1 MSRGSAR
8 FFSREFI
15 PFAWGQACRC
25 HFSSYESEPAMA
37 KNQNT
42 YEKRRRETEKKF
54 RADEKRKRRLARKL
68 DPPPANTGVTED
80 RTEDPEENE

>member
-8 FFSREFI
+8 FFMPMRVYADTLQFNKG
-15 PFAWGQACRC
+15 AR
-25 HFSSYESEPAMA
+25 MA

-54 RADEKRKRRLARKL
+54 RANEKRKKREAKKQNNTRLTEG
-68 DPPPANTGVTED
+68 ANSGREV
-80 RTEDPEENE
+80 

>member
-1 MSRGSAR
+1 
-8 FFSREFI
+8 
-15 PFAWGQACRC
+15 
-25 HFSSYESEPAMA
+25 MA

-68 DPPPANTGVTED
+68 DPPPADTGVTED